1 MQEAEILEKFKKRG
15 FNNLSVEDLAVIQQS
30 LTWAQ
35 TFKQATNED
44 WGIYSEKAGERLSH
58 SSFNV
63 KWVSKSKSSY
73 TNLFNSVT
81 RGDVAKLLEFLRT
94 SDLPSCRK
102 ALDSNNKTALHLA
115 AREGKLEVVKILIE
129 KGWEVDVKDKY
140 STTPLHQACNMNHFE
155 TVSFLIESGADPY
168 AKDSLGRNS
177 LMYAVC
183 GPGVESAQVLVDW
196 GEFTNTK
203 DSTGRTALHYA
214 VFNPHTKQ
222 PEIFDL
228 VMKTGIDISVQDND
242 GKSPLHHACEAGKAK
257 AIRWLIKH
265 GADENAKDS
274 NLQTPYDV
282 APNENIKKMIG
293 LCNVSEKTL
302 KAFND
307 KKQDLREEV
316 KFEPKAA
323 YKEKLMNFLGQ
334 VQEAGIVS
342 KQHLKKPP
350 VYTGAWMEGVLSPIT
365 LFNELSYSTPSE
377 AVLKVFNI
385 LFPYAKPVPLGRDG
399 EFVLD
404 DFFGGASGK
413 AKAEAL
419 ASASAPDEA
428 QAKKVSVELEVY
440 KKSIASLKDSNEAKE
455 KNNARLDKELKAK
468 LAEIENLKASL
479 SQLQESFKK
488 TGPGNANKEES
499 PASEQLAEFK
509 SKLARAEA
517 RLQEVSEL
525 NEKLQ
530 RDIDL
535 RPKNSNAQVLIDKI
549 QVLEADNRNLRF
561 KAGQIFLRFIEAP
574 EDPDVRPGQVY
585 IQDLEKLKR
594 LHLNLKTRPPSLSKR
609 LTDVDFDQ
617 DGKISKAEASKVL
630 TSLELPPQDIISL
643 LRLMGF
649 RQGNGVIEVGAALEL
664 LENVEE
670 KEKKLQLDLF
680 TRIIKILTSNS
691 LGIEKAFEYLDVNKD
706 GQVNFSEFSEGCES
720 LHINLNREDKHA
732 LFSVLDTDHSGSIN
746 LHELKAKI
754 DVFSEEHGIS
764 LAVNAKSG
772 KNPSLGGLVVVNK
785 GRNVK
790 AGPAAER
797 VRPRKQEDG
806 KDGMDGS
813 LVIGIIKGKDFGK
826 GNFAVQYSVE
836 GLEKPQKTQ
845 SVAGPSPEW
854 KHKGRIRVADQ
865 RSTGLSDLVLEVCGD
880 RGTVGVCKVNWNAVL
895 DFPNVWAAKD
905 EHQVLDGSGGLK
917 GWVTVH
923 LMWAPKEE
931 IRNDTTGNLKIQVVS
946 YSGFPASIVEFS
958 LLNSVDHK
966 PLKKDEEVTLKDLQ
980 ISGDSP
986 VPTLKCTVMKLDDRS
1001 VVIWRNLSIEVALG
1015 TTDWTRAL
1023 KVPMP
1028 AGQELCVKF
1037 LWEESTA
1044 EYKQQVEAAVKIQT
1058 AYRGYQ
1064 VRKDK
1069 IEPKSRKMIGKK
1081 VVRQEGVIYMVGIY
1095 QVADSILM
1103 ELHEVSD
1110 KNDFIQIIDSKT
1122 VASSNV
1128 SEVIPS
1134 ITVQNRKIII
1144 DPNASQGVK
1153 DNIKRRQSKLI
1164 ARRVI
1169 KRNKRYYIVTLTDQA
1184 GSIKVSLGFADDESS
1199 PMYKEIS
1206 SAMIEKVEASEVFDR
1221 ILIDSSHKLSLS
1233 ETRLEKDNL
1242 PREPKSKI
1250 LRRKGLKL
1258 GKRFVMVSVFEAND
1272 QLRVVANLA
1281 DEPGRSMF
1289 ETQSEILI
1297 EKIELEE
1304 IFTKVQLDADLKIK
1318 I

>member
-44 WGIYSEKAGERLSH
+44 WGIYSDKAGERLSH

-73 TNLFNSVT
+73 TNLFSSVV
-81 RGDVAKLLEFLRT
+81 RGDVAKLLEFLRV

-140 STTPLHQACNMNHFE
+140 STTPLQQACNMNHFE
-155 TVSFLIESGADPY
+155 TVSYLIESGADPY
-168 AKDSLGRNS
+168 SKDTLGRNS

-183 GPGVESAQVLVDW
+183 APGVESAEALVSW
-196 GEFTNTK
+196 GEFNSTK

-228 VMKTGIDISVQDND
+228 LLKTGINVNVQDND
-242 GKSPLHHACEAGKAK
+242 GKTPLHHACEAGKAK

-302 KAFND
+302 KAFNE
-307 KKQDLREEV
+307 KKQDYREEV
-316 KFEPKAA
+316 KFEPKAV

-342 KQHLKKPP
+342 KQHLKKPQI
-350 VYTGAWMEGVLSPIT
+350 YTGTWMEGVLSPIT
-365 LFNELSYSTPSE
+365 LFNELSYSSPSE

-385 LFPYAKPVPLGRDG
+385 LFPYAKPVPLGREG
-399 EFVLD
+399 ELVLD
-404 DFFGGASGK
+404 EFFGGTSK
-413 AKAEAL
+413 SKPETL
-419 ASASAPDEA
+419 VNAPDEA

-440 KKSIASLKDSNEAKE
+440 KKSIASLKESNETKD
-455 KNNARLDKELKAK
+455 KNNARLDKELKLK
-468 LAEIENLKASL
+468 LAEIEKLKAAL
-479 SQLQESFKK
+479 SQVQESSNKAV
-488 TGPGNANKEES
+488 NSNSNKEE
-499 PASEQLAEFK
+499 AAAGEQLNEFK

-517 RLQEVSEL
+517 RFKEVSEL

-535 RPKNSNAQVLIDKI
+535 RPKNSNVQVLIDKI

-561 KAGQIFLRFIEAP
+561 KAGQIFLRHLEAP

-594 LHLNLKTRPPSLSKR
+594 LHLNLKTRPPSLNQR
-609 LTDVDFDQ
+609 LKDVDFNQ

-649 RQGNGVIEVGAALEL
+649 RQGNGVIEVKDALEL

-670 KEKKLQLDLF
+670 KERKLQSELF

-746 LHELKAKI
+746 LRELKAKI
-754 DVFSEEHGIS
+754 DVFSAEHGIS
-764 LAVNAKSG
+764 LAINPKSL
-772 KNPSLGGLVVVNK
+772 KNPSMAGLVVINK
-785 GRNVK
+785 GKNAK
-790 AGPAAER
+790 QSPAVER
-797 VRPRKQEDG
+797 AKPRQQD
-806 KDGMDGS
+806 DSLDGS
-813 LVIGIIKGKDFGK
+813 LVVGIIKGKEFAK
-826 GNFAVQYSVE
+826 GNFTVQYSID
-836 GLEKPQKTQ
+836 GLDKPQKTQ
-845 SVAGPSPEW
+845 SASGPNPEW
-854 KHKGRIRVADQ
+854 KYKGRIRIAD
-865 RSTGLSDLVLEVCGD
+865 RNNLVLNDMVLDVLGD
-880 RGTVGVCKVNWNAVL
+880 RGSVGVCKVNWAAAL

-905 EHQVLDGSGGLK
+905 EYQVLDASGEGK
-917 GWVTVH
+917 GWVNVH
-923 LMWAPKEE
+923 LMWVPKEE
-931 IRNDTTGNLKIQVVS
+931 IRNDTTGNLKIQIVS
-946 YSGFPASIVEFS
+946 YSGFPASIIEFS
-958 LLNSVDHK
+958 LLSSVDHK
-966 PLKKDEEVTLKDLQ
+966 PLKKDEEVVLKDLQ

-1001 VVIWRNLSIEVALG
+1001 VVVWRNLSIEVALG
-1015 TTDWTRAL
+1015 TSDWTRAL

-1028 AGQELCVKF
+1028 SGQELSVKF
-1037 LWEESTA
+1037 LWEELSA

-1069 IEPKSRKMIGKK
+1069 IEPKNRKMIGKK

-1095 QVADSILM
+1095 QVDDSILL

-1122 VASSNV
+1122 VKSSNV
-1128 SEVIPS
+1128 SEVSPQ
-1134 ITVQNRKIII
+1134 ITVQNRKIVI

-1164 ARRVI
+1164 ARRVL
-1169 KRNKRYYIVTLTDQA
+1169 KRNQRYYIVTLIEQS
-1184 GSIKVSLGFADDESS
+1184 GKIKASLGFADDDSS

-1206 SAMIEKVEASEVFDR
+1206 TAIIEKIETSEIFDR
-1221 ILIDSSHKLSLS
+1221 ILIDKNHKISLS

-1242 PREPKSKI
+1242 PREPKCKI
-1250 LRRKGLKL
+1250 LKRKVVKIE
-1258 GKRFVMVSVFEAND
+1258 KRFVMVSVFDSNE
-1272 QLRVVANLA
+1272 QLRVVGNLA

-1297 EKIELEE
+1297 DKIEIDEV
-1304 IFTKVQLDADLKIK
+1304 FTRVQLDADLKIK